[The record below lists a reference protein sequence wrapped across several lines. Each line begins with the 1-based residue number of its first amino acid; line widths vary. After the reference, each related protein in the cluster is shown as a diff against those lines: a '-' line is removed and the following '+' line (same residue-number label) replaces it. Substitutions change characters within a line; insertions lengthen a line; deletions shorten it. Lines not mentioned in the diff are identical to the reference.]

1 MTIAYLN
8 RIGTAVPDYDV
19 HQTFIDFVDRTLE
32 DQRTK
37 RIFQRMV
44 QRAGIEHR
52 YSSLEPGE
60 RMDLSADKDGF
71 YRRGEFPGTGAR
83 MARFESAALDLA
95 TRAVGC
101 LNPED
106 NGSSITHLVLAS
118 CTGFTAPGID
128 QQLVEA
134 LGLDPS
140 VERTALGFM
149 GCAAAVNALKIAHH
163 VVRSTP
169 DAKILVVNIELCT
182 LHMQETRDLE
192 QILSALLFGD
202 GCSAAL
208 VSSDPVGLALTD
220 FKALANTIPD
230 TRETHHLGGWRSGFQ
245 HDPVGEVP
253 TQITRALEHE
263 ASRNDGGIFRGTR
276 PEEIDLWAVHAGGR
290 TILDAVEQGL
300 GLDQHALHWSR
311 GVLREFGNMSS
322 ATLMFVLDRMMRA
335 VKERL
340 RALDGVLA
348 LVRGGDFRFRTVG

>member
-220 FKALANTIPD
+220 FKAVTIP
-230 TRETHHLGGWRSGFQ
+230 TL
-245 HDPVGEVP
+245 
-253 TQITRALEHE
+253 
-263 ASRNDGGIFRGTR
+263 RNSS
-276 PEEIDLWAVHAGGR
+276 PGR
-290 TILDAVEQGL
+290 
-300 GLDQHALHWSR
+300 
-311 GVLREFGNMSS
+311 
-322 ATLMFVLDRMMRA
+322 
-335 VKERL
+335 
-340 RALDGVLA
+340 LA
-348 LVRGGDFRFRTVG
+348 IRVST

>member
-1 MTIAYLN
+1 
-8 RIGTAVPDYDV
+8 
-19 HQTFIDFVDRTLE
+19 
-32 DQRTK
+32 
-37 RIFQRMV
+37 
-44 QRAGIEHR
+44 
-52 YSSLEPGE
+52 
-60 RMDLSADKDGF
+60 
-71 YRRGEFPGTGAR
+71 

-163 VVRSTP
+163 IVRSTP

-220 FKALANTIPD
+220 FKAVTIPD
-230 TRETHHLGGWRSGFQ
+230 TQKLITWAVGDQGFNMTLSVRCRPRLHEPWSTRRAKTTAASSVGHGPRRLICGRCMPAGERSW
-245 HDPVGEVP
+245 
-253 TQITRALEHE
+253 TQSNRALV
-263 ASRNDGGIFRGTR
+263 STST
-276 PEEIDLWAVHAGGR
+276 PCTGR
-290 TILDAVEQGL
+290 AE
-300 GLDQHALHWSR
+300 
-311 GVLREFGNMSS
+311 SS
-322 ATLMFVLDRMMRA
+322 ASSGTCRQPPLCSYST
-335 VKERL
+335 E
-340 RALDGVLA
+340 
-348 LVRGGDFRFRTVG
+348 

>member
-1 MTIAYLN
+1 
-8 RIGTAVPDYDV
+8 
-19 HQTFIDFVDRTLE
+19 LE

-60 RMDLSADKDGF
+60 RMDLSADKTGF
-71 YRRGEFPGTGAR
+71 YRRGDFPGTRAR

-95 TRAVGC
+95 KRAVVC
-101 LNPED
+101 LNLED

-140 VERTALGFM
+140 IERTALGFM

-163 VVRSTP
+163 IVRSTP

-220 FKALANTIPD
+220 FRAVTIPD
-230 TRETHHLGGWRSGFQ
+230 TQKLITWAVGDQGFNMTLS
-245 HDPVGEVP
+245 GEVP
-253 TQITRALEHE
+253 SQITRALEHE
-263 ASRNDGGIFRGTR
+263 ATRNDGGIFRGTR
-276 PEEIDLWAVHAGGR
+276 PEEVDLWAVHAGGR

-300 GLDQHALHWSR
+300 GLDAEALHWSR

-335 VKERL
+335 VKEQ
-340 RALDGVLA
+340 AQGFGMA
-348 LVRGGDFRFRTVG
+348 FGPGLVAETFRFRTVG